1 MLACNDSAFE
11 RLPDGSDM
19 TPERILKLG
28 VRPGL
33 KSQAI
38 PLKGELSHV
47 PIFRAPVRA
56 AGGIETSDEAGL
68 PYSKYHEW
76 VKRLGKETGF
86 AQILTTYCL
95 RRASGNAI
103 NGKRP

>member
-1 MLACNDSAFE
+1 
-11 RLPDGSDM
+11 M

-33 KSQAI
+33 KSQSI
-38 PLKGELSHV
+38 PLKSELGHV
-47 PIFRAPVRA
+47 PLFRTPVRA
-56 AGGIETSDEAGL
+56 AAGVETSPDAAL

-76 VKRLGKETGF
+76 VKRLGTETGF

-103 NGKRP
+103 NGKHL